1 MQSDWNSGL
10 FQLPVTMSST
20 KGVGERV
27 GAMCIFLLSKMQF
40 LGSPAFCSII
50 VWFSVSIIS
59 ANWPRNVAMQS

>member
-27 GAMCIFLLSKMQF
+27 GAMCILLLSKMQF
-40 LGSPAFCSII
+40 LGLPAFCSII

-59 ANWPRNVAMQS
+59 ANWPRKVARQS